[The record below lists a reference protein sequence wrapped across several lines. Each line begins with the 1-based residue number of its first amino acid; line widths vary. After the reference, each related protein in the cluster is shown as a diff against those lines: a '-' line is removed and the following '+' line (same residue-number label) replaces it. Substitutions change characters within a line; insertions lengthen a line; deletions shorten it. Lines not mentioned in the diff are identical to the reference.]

1 MSSLSSGS
9 NRDFCA
15 WPTLAV
21 ASVVLLAL
29 AVVVFV
35 LPAATYTAKAPH
47 DLFGYFDAMHRMSM
61 GQRPHVDFHAPQGWL
76 VFALPFLGHV
86 ALDQLGGTLEFGSAT
101 MLAMLLP
108 LAVVALRGRAPTGAG
123 VLLLVA
129 LFAIVCVPWPLAES
143 GFVSTQMT
151 YYNRWGWALLTTLLL
166 FGLPASEVSE
176 NGTLRCAAWFAAES
190 ATITCLLSLL
200 LFVKA
205 TYFVFGLVFVLLF
218 GVLLGRFRRTG
229 GWGLA
234 GFAFVVLAV
243 QGTGGWVDDY
253 VGDLLKTATA
263 VARPGAEAR
272 DATPDT
278 LAVLQA
284 TSGTLGL
291 TVFACAIAGLSSRL
305 AWREVIF
312 AAFVLASCVGV
323 ATQNS
328 NVPHI
333 LFALL
338 ALFVG
343 MAARCPRGTTHRRLV
358 LAGMW
363 ILLLPMFSRQL
374 LATVVFLFAAHGGC
388 PNCGTKLPRMEG
400 VWFGGLGGTNAFAAG
415 LIADTVS
422 SRDALSW
429 SRRNPIH
436 SHMDLSNAEY
446 LHTLRTG
453 LTLLKTADCDRNI
466 VATMDFVNA
475 FPVLLDTPSPK
486 GMMLHLHAG
495 RFVNRH
501 LTGNREF
508 VFGDARCLMIPRFP
522 VSVESTALVLDVQT
536 AYLKA
541 AWEQVAENDHW
552 RLLRRVDTHQK
563 LTDTANRG

>member
-1 MSSLSSGS
+1 MSSLSRGS
-9 NRDFCA
+9 NRGFCA

-29 AVVVFV
+29 AVVLFV
-35 LPAATYTAKAPH
+35 TPAATYTAMMPH
-47 DLFGYFDAMHRMSM
+47 DLFVYFDAMHRMSM
-61 GQRPHVDFHAPQGWL
+61 GQRPHVDFHTPHGWL

-86 ALDQLGGTLEFGSAT
+86 VLDQLGGALEFGNAT
-101 MLAMLLP
+101 MLAILLP
-108 LAVVALRGRAPTGAG
+108 LAVVALRGRTSTGAG

-129 LFAIVCVPWPLAES
+129 LFAIVCAPWPLGAS
-143 GFVSTQMT
+143 GFVSTQVI

-176 NGTLRCAAWFAAES
+176 KATLRRTAWVAAES
-190 ATITCLLSLL
+190 TTITCLLSLL

-205 TYFVFGLVFVLLF
+205 TYFAVGLVFVLLF
-218 GVLLGRFRRTG
+218 GVLLGRFRRRG

-234 GFAFVVLAV
+234 GFALVVLAA

-253 VGDLLKTATA
+253 VGDLLNTTTA

-305 AWREVIF
+305 AWRDVLF

-328 NVPHI
+328 NAPNI

-374 LATVVFLFAAHGGC
+374 LATAVFLFAAHGGC
-388 PNCGTKLPRMEG
+388 PDCGTNLPRMER
-400 VWFGGLGGTNAFAAG
+400 VWLGGLGGTNAFAAG
-415 LIADTVS
+415 LTADTVS
-422 SRDALSW
+422 SRDALLW
-429 SRRNPIH
+429 SRDNTLH

-453 LTLLKTADCDRNI
+453 LTLLNETAGCDRDI
-466 VATMDFVNA
+466 VATMDYVNA
-475 FPVLLDTPSPK
+475 FPIFLNVPSPK
-486 GMMLHLHAG
+486 GMMLSLHVG
-495 RFVNRH
+495 RNCQPRIDRQSGVRVWGCALLDDPPISRRPRIH
-501 LTGNREF
+501 GTC
-508 VFGDARCLMIPRFP
+508 ARCAGSL
-522 VSVESTALVLDVQT
+522 LDG
-536 AYLKA
+536 
-541 AWEQVAENDHW
+541 
-552 RLLRRVDTHQK
+552 RLGTGR
-563 LTDTANRG
+563 